1 MVKDRRMAVFFVYR
15 KEVFMNIIDILP
27 VARGDVPADLLI
39 KNARLVN
46 VFSGEIEDTNIA
58 IYRKRIAGIGDYTEG
73 KEVLDLQ
80 GAYVVPGL
88 IDAHLHIESAM
99 VDPVEFARAVLTRG
113 TTTVIADPH
122 EIANVA
128 GLKGV
133 EYMIRYTEGI
143 PLNIYLMLPSC
154 VPATDLSTSGA
165 VVDVMDMIGFVEK
178 HPRVLG
184 LGEVMNFPGVING
197 DRDLLTKIELIRHKY
212 KKIDG
217 HSPGLKGKELNAY
230 ISAFIRSDHESSFL
244 DEAKEKLSRG
254 MQVLIREGSSA
265 RNMEALLP
273 IINEYTYP
281 HLSFCTDDKHPGDI
295 LVEGHIDYIV
305 RKAIKKGINPIF
317 AIKMATINTARHY
330 GLRSMGAISPGYKAD
345 MVITDSLEDFKPKM
359 VIKDAKVVAV
369 DGKLI
374 AKVKGEPYFVDE
386 VYNSFR
392 CPEILEEDIKIKRL
406 GEKIR
411 VIKVMDGDLLTEEVV
426 MSVNGNS
433 YVESDTDRDILKAVV
448 VNRYSKEKKLSTGF
462 ITGVGLRRGAVATS
476 VGHDAHNLLGVGT
489 NDADILTALNRVIEL
504 KGGLVVALEGR
515 VIEELPLPIAGLMSN
530 KKVEF
535 VAEKIR
541 DVKKAAKNLGATL
554 EDPFMTLAFV
564 QLEVIP
570 TLRLTDQGI
579 VDVGR
584 HKIVSLFV

>member
-1 MVKDRRMAVFFVYR
+1 
-15 KEVFMNIIDILP
+15 MNIIDILP

-39 KNARLVN
+39 KNVRLVN

-58 IYRKRIAGIGDYTEG
+58 IYRKRVAGIGDYTEG
-73 KEVLDLQ
+73 KEMLDLG

-133 EYMIRYTEGI
+133 EYMLRYTEGI
-143 PLNIYLMLPSC
+143 PLNIYMMLPSC

-165 VVDVMDMIGFVEK
+165 IVDVMDMIGFVEK

-184 LGEVMNFPGVING
+184 LGEVMNFPGVISG

-217 HSPGLKGKELNAY
+217 HSPGLKGKPLNAY

-244 DEAKEKLSRG
+244 DEAKEKLARG

-273 IINEYTYP
+273 LINEYTYP

-295 LVEGHIDYIV
+295 LTEGHIDYIV
-305 RKAIKKGINPIF
+305 RKAIKKGIDPIF

-345 MVITDSLEDFKPKM
+345 MVVTESLEDFRPKM

-369 DGKLI
+369 EGKLI
-374 AKVKGEPYFVDE
+374 AEVKGEPYFVDE

-392 CPEILEEDIKIKRL
+392 CPRVSKEDIEVERKGDKM
-406 GEKIR
+406 R
-411 VIKVMDGDLLTEEVV
+411 VIKVIDGDLLTEEVIADV
-426 MSVNGNS
+426 DDSPYVNA
-433 YVESDTDRDILKAVV
+433 DIDRDILKAVV
-448 VNRYSKEKKLSTGF
+448 VNRYSKEKRLSTGF
-462 ITGVGLRRGAVATS
+462 ITGVGLRRGALATS

-489 NDADILTALNRVIEL
+489 NDDDIILALNRVIEL
-504 KGGLVVALEGR
+504 KGGLVVTLEGR
-515 VIEELPLPIAGLMSN
+515 VIEELPLPIGGLMSN

-541 DVKKAAKNLGATL
+541 DVKRAAKNLGATL
-554 EDPFMTLAFV
+554 EDPFMTLSFV

-570 TLRLTDQGI
+570 ALRLTDQGI
-579 VDVGR
+579 VDVEKHEVVG
-584 HKIVSLFV
+584 LFV

>member
-1 MVKDRRMAVFFVYR
+1 
-15 KEVFMNIIDILP
+15 MNIIDILP

-46 VFSGEIEDTNIA
+46 VFSGEIENTNIA
-58 IYRKRIAGIGDYTEG
+58 IYRKRVAGIGDYTEG
-73 KEVLDLQ
+73 KEVLDLH

-133 EYMIRYTEGI
+133 EYMLRYTEGI
-143 PLNIYLMLPSC
+143 PLNIYMMLPSC

-217 HSPGLKGKELNAY
+217 HSPGLRGKALNAY

-244 DEAKEKLSRG
+244 DEAKEKLARG

-273 IINEYTYP
+273 LINEYTYP

-295 LVEGHIDYIV
+295 LSEGHIDYII
-305 RKAIKKGINPIF
+305 RKAIKKGVNPIF

-345 MVITDSLEDFKPKM
+345 MVVTESLTDFKPKI
-359 VIKDAKVVAV
+359 VIKDAKVVAI

-392 CPEILEEDIKIKRL
+392 CPMVSPEDIKVKRE
-406 GEKIR
+406 GNKIR
-411 VIKVMDGDLLTEEVV
+411 VIKVIDGDLLTEEVIV
-426 MSVNGNS
+426 DVNGNS
-433 YVESDTDRDILKAVV
+433 YVEPDVERDILKAVV
-448 VNRYSKEKKLSTGF
+448 VNRYTTEKRLSTGF
-462 ITGVGLRRGAVATS
+462 ITGVGLRRGALATS
-476 VGHDAHNLLGVGT
+476 VGHDAHNLLGIGT
-489 NDADILTALNRVIEL
+489 NDQDIVLALNRVIEL
-504 KGGLVVALEGR
+504 KGGLVVTLEGR
-515 VIEELPLPIAGLMSN
+515 VIEELPLPIGGLMSN

-541 DVKKAAKNLGATL
+541 DIKRAAKNLGAIL
-554 EDPFMTLAFV
+554 EDPFMTLSFA

-579 VDVGR
+579 VDVEK
-584 HKIVSLFV
+584 HEVVSLFV

>member
-1 MVKDRRMAVFFVYR
+1 
-15 KEVFMNIIDILP
+15 MNIIDILP

-46 VFSGEIEDTNIA
+46 VFSGEIENTNIA
-58 IYRKRIAGIGDYTEG
+58 IYRKRVAGIGDYTEG
-73 KEVLDLQ
+73 KEVLDLH

-133 EYMIRYTEGI
+133 EYMLRYTEGI
-143 PLNIYLMLPSC
+143 PLNIYMMLPSC

-217 HSPGLKGKELNAY
+217 HSPGLRGKALNAY

-244 DEAKEKLSRG
+244 DEAKEKLARG

-273 IINEYTYP
+273 LINEYTYP

-295 LVEGHIDYIV
+295 LSEGHIDYII
-305 RKAIKKGINPIF
+305 RKAIKKGVNPIF

-345 MVITDSLEDFKPKM
+345 MVVTESLTDFKPKI
-359 VIKDAKVVAV
+359 VIKDAKMVAI

-374 AKVKGEPYFVDE
+374 AEVKGEPYFVDE

-392 CPEILEEDIKIKRL
+392 CPMVSPEDIKVKRE
-406 GEKIR
+406 GNKIR
-411 VIKVMDGDLLTEEVV
+411 VIKVIDGDLLTEEVIV
-426 MSVNGNS
+426 DVNGNS
-433 YVESDTDRDILKAVV
+433 YVEPDVERDILKAVV
-448 VNRYSKEKKLSTGF
+448 VNRYTTEKRLSTGF
-462 ITGVGLRRGAVATS
+462 ITGVGLRRGALATS
-476 VGHDAHNLLGVGT
+476 VGHDAHNLLGIGT
-489 NDADILTALNRVIEL
+489 NDQDIVLALNRVIEL
-504 KGGLVVALEGR
+504 KGGLVVTLEGR
-515 VIEELPLPIAGLMSN
+515 VIEELPLPIGGLMSN

-541 DVKKAAKNLGATL
+541 DIKRAAKNLGAIL
-554 EDPFMTLAFV
+554 EDPFMTLSFA

-579 VDVGR
+579 VDVEK
-584 HKIVSLFV
+584 HEVVSLFV

>member
-1 MVKDRRMAVFFVYR
+1 
-15 KEVFMNIIDILP
+15 MNIIDILP

-39 KNARLVN
+39 KNVKLVN

-80 GAYVVPGL
+80 GAYVLPGL

-133 EYMIRYTEGI
+133 EYMLRYTEGI
-143 PLNIYLMLPSC
+143 PLNIYMMLPSC

-217 HSPGLKGKELNAY
+217 HSPGLTGKPLNAY

-244 DEAKEKLSRG
+244 DEAKEKLARG

-273 IINEYTYP
+273 LINEYTYP

-295 LVEGHIDYIV
+295 LTEGHIDYIV
-305 RKAIKKGINPIF
+305 RKAIKKGIDPVI

-345 MVITDSLEDFKPKM
+345 MVITDSLEDFYPKM
-359 VIKDAKVVAV
+359 VMKDARIVAKE
-369 DGKLI
+369 GKLI
-374 AKVKGEPYFVDE
+374 TNVVGEPYFVEE

-392 CPEILEEDIKIKRL
+392 CPKVTEDD
-406 GEKIR
+406 
-411 VIKVMDGDLLTEEVV
+411 IKVMRKGNKIKAIKVIDGDLLTDEIIFDVTGNEVK
-426 MSVNGNS
+426 
-433 YVESDTDRDILKAVV
+433 SDVDRDMLKGVV
-448 VNRYSKEKKLSTGF
+448 VNRYTEEKKLGIGF
-462 ITGVGLRRGAVATS
+462 ITGVGLKRGAVATS
-476 VGHDAHNLLGVGT
+476 VGHDAHNLFGIGT
-489 NDADILTALNRVIEL
+489 NDHDIVTALNRVIEL
-504 KGGLVVALEGR
+504 KGGLVVVLDGR
-515 VIEELPLPIAGLMSN
+515 VIEELPLPIGGLMSD
-530 KKVEF
+530 KKVEW

-541 DVKKAAKNLGATL
+541 DLKKAAKNLGAQL
-554 EDPFMTLAFV
+554 EDTFMTLAFV

-579 VDVGR
+579 VDVR
-584 HKIVSLFV
+584 DHKIVELFV

>member
-1 MVKDRRMAVFFVYR
+1 
-15 KEVFMNIIDILP
+15 MNIIDILP

-39 KNARLVN
+39 KNVKLVN
-46 VFSGEIEDTNIA
+46 VFSGEIENTNIA

-80 GAYVVPGL
+80 GAYVLPGL

-128 GLKGV
+128 GLRGV
-133 EYMIRYTEGI
+133 EYMLRYTEGI
-143 PLNIYLMLPSC
+143 PLNIYMMLPSC

-217 HSPGLKGKELNAY
+217 HSPGLTGKPLNAY

-244 DEAKEKLSRG
+244 DEAKEKLARG

-273 IINEYTYP
+273 LINEYTYP

-295 LVEGHIDYIV
+295 LTEGHIDYIV
-305 RKAIKKGINPIF
+305 RKAIKKGIDPVI

-345 MVITDSLEDFKPKM
+345 MVITDSLEDFYPKM
-359 VIKDAKVVAV
+359 VMKDARIVAKE
-369 DGKLI
+369 GKLI
-374 AKVKGEPYFVDE
+374 TNVVGEPYFVEE

-392 CPEILEEDIKIKRL
+392 CPKVTEDDIKVMRK
-406 GEKIR
+406 GNKIR
-411 VIKVMDGDLLTEEVV
+411 VIKVIDGDLLTDEVIFDV
-426 MSVNGNS
+426 KGNE
-433 YVESDTDRDILKAVV
+433 VRSDVYRDVLKGVV
-448 VNRYSKEKKLSTGF
+448 INRYTEEKKLGIGF
-462 ITGVGLRRGAVATS
+462 ITGVGLERGAVATS
-476 VGHDAHNLLGVGT
+476 VGHDAHNLFGIGT
-489 NDADILTALNRVIEL
+489 NDHDIVTALNRVIEL
-504 KGGLVVALEGR
+504 KGGLVVVLDGR
-515 VIEELPLPIAGLMSN
+515 VIEELPLPIGGLMSD
-530 KKVEF
+530 KKVEW

-541 DVKKAAKNLGATL
+541 DLKKAAKNLGAQL
-554 EDPFMTLAFV
+554 EDTFMTLAFV

-579 VDVGR
+579 VDVR
-584 HKIVSLFV
+584 DHKIVELFV

>member
-1 MVKDRRMAVFFVYR
+1 
-15 KEVFMNIIDILP
+15 MNIIDILP

-39 KNARLVN
+39 KNIKLVN

-80 GAYVVPGL
+80 GAYVLPGL

-133 EYMIRYTEGI
+133 EYMLRYTEGI
-143 PLNIYLMLPSC
+143 PLNIYMMLPSC

-217 HSPGLKGKELNAY
+217 HSPGLTGKPLNAY

-244 DEAKEKLSRG
+244 DEAKEKLARG

-273 IINEYTYP
+273 LINEYTYP

-295 LVEGHIDYIV
+295 LTEGHIDYIV
-305 RKAIKKGINPIF
+305 RKAIKKGIDPVI

-345 MVITDSLEDFKPKM
+345 MVITDSLEDFYPKM
-359 VIKDAKVVAV
+359 VMKDARIVAKE
-369 DGKLI
+369 GKLI
-374 AKVKGEPYFVDE
+374 TNVVGEPYFVEE

-392 CPEILEEDIKIKRL
+392 CPKVTEDDIKVLRR
-406 GEKIR
+406 GDRIR
-411 VIKVMDGDLLTEEVV
+411 AIKVIDGDLLTDEIIFDVTGNEVK
-426 MSVNGNS
+426 
-433 YVESDTDRDILKAVV
+433 SDVDRDMLKGVV
-448 VNRYSKEKKLSTGF
+448 INRYTKEKKLGIGF
-462 ITGVGLRRGAVATS
+462 ITGVGLKRGAVATS
-476 VGHDAHNLLGVGT
+476 VGHDAHNLFGIGT
-489 NDADILTALNRVIEL
+489 NDHDIVVALNRVIEL
-504 KGGLVVALEGR
+504 KGGLVVVLDGR
-515 VIEELPLPIAGLMSN
+515 VIEELPLPIGGLMSD
-530 KKVEF
+530 KKVEW

-541 DVKKAAKNLGATL
+541 DIKKAAKNLGAEL
-554 EDPFMTLAFV
+554 EDTFMTLAFV

-579 VDVGR
+579 VDVR
-584 HKIVSLFV
+584 DHKIVELFV

>member
-1 MVKDRRMAVFFVYR
+1 
-15 KEVFMNIIDILP
+15 MNIIDILP
-27 VARGDVPADLLI
+27 VSRGDVPSDLLI
-39 KNARLVN
+39 KNVNLVN
-46 VFSGEIEDTNIA
+46 VFSGEIEKTNIA

-80 GAYVVPGL
+80 GAYIIPGL

-99 VDPVEFARAVLTRG
+99 VDPVEFARAVLPRG
-113 TTTVIADPH
+113 TTTIIADPH

-133 EYMIRYTEGI
+133 EYMLRYTEGI
-143 PLNIYLMLPSC
+143 PLNIYFMIPSC
-154 VPATDLSTSGA
+154 VPATELSTSGA
-165 VVDVMDMIGFVEK
+165 VVDVMDMIGFIEK

-217 HSPGLKGKELNAY
+217 HSPGLMGKALNAY

-244 DEAKEKLSRG
+244 DEAKEKLARG

-273 IINEYTYP
+273 LINEYTYP

-295 LVEGHIDYIV
+295 LHEGHIDYIV
-305 RKAIKKGINPIF
+305 RKAIKKGIDPVF

-345 MVITDSLEDFKPKM
+345 MVITESLTDFVPKM

-374 AKVKGEPYFVDE
+374 AEVRGEPYFVDE

-392 CPEILEEDIKIKRL
+392 CPRITEDDIKIPRK
-406 GEKIR
+406 GDKIR
-411 VIKVMDGDLLTEEVV
+411 AVKVIDRDLLTEEVFFDV
-426 MSVNGNS
+426 YDEN
-433 YVESDTDRDILKAVV
+433 YLESDVNRDLLKGVV
-448 VNRYSKEKKLSTGF
+448 VNRYSKVKKLSKGF
-462 ITGVGLRRGAVATS
+462 ITGVGLRRGAIATS
-476 VGHDAHNLLGVGT
+476 VGHDAHNLFGIGT
-489 NDADILTALNRVIEL
+489 NDPDMVIALNRVIDL
-504 KGGLVVALEGR
+504 KGGLVVVLDGR
-515 VIEELPLPIAGLMSN
+515 IIEELALPIGGLMSN

-535 VAEKIR
+535 VSEKIR
-541 DVKKAAKNLGATL
+541 DIKKAVKNLGAVL
-554 EDPFMTLAFV
+554 EDTFMTLSFV

-579 VDVGR
+579 VDVR
-584 HKIVSLFV
+584 EHKIVDLFV

>member
-1 MVKDRRMAVFFVYR
+1 
-15 KEVFMNIIDILP
+15 MNIIDILP
-27 VARGDVPADLLI
+27 VSRGDVPADLLV
-39 KNARLVN
+39 KNAKLVN

-58 IYRKRIAGIGDYTEG
+58 IFKKRIAGIGDYTKG
-73 KEVLDLQ
+73 KEVIDLH

-99 VDPVEFARAVLTRG
+99 VDPVEFAKAVLPRG

-133 EYMIRYTEGI
+133 EYMLGYTEGI
-143 PLNIYLMLPSC
+143 PLNIYFMIPSC

-165 VVDVMDMIGFVEK
+165 IVDAMDMIGFIEK
-178 HPRVLG
+178 HPRILG

-197 DRDLLTKIELIRHKY
+197 DRDLITKIELVRHKY

-217 HSPGLKGKELNAY
+217 HSPGLKGRALNAY

-244 DEAKEKLSRG
+244 DEAKEKLARG

-273 IINEYTYP
+273 LISELNYP

-295 LVEGHIDYIV
+295 LAEGHIDYIV
-305 RKAIKKGINPIF
+305 RKAIQKGVNPII
-317 AIKMATINTARHY
+317 AIKLATINTARHY
-330 GLRSMGAISPGYKAD
+330 GLRSMGAIAPGYKAD
-345 MVITDSLEDFKPKM
+345 MVIVDSLEDFKPKM
-359 VIKDAKVVAV
+359 VIKDAKIVAV
-369 DGKLI
+369 DQKLI
-374 AKVKGEPYFVDE
+374 ADVRGVPYFVDE

-392 CPEILEEDIKIKRL
+392 CPFIRKEDMKVKNRGKKIRA
-406 GEKIR
+406 IR
-411 VIKVMDGDLLTEEVV
+411 VIDGDLLTEEVIFDT
-426 MSVNGNS
+426 NGDDFINS
-433 YVESDTDRDILKAVV
+433 DVEQDLLKAVV
-448 VNRYSKEKKLSTGF
+448 VNRYTTQKKLNIGF
-462 ITGVGLRRGAVATS
+462 VTGVGLKRGALATS
-476 VGHDAHNLLGVGT
+476 VGHDAHNLFGIGVS
-489 NDADILTALNRVIEL
+489 DEDILIALNRVIKL
-504 KGGLVVALEGR
+504 KGGLVIVYNGK
-515 VIEELPLPIAGLMSN
+515 VVDELPLPIGGLMSN

-535 VAEKIR
+535 VAEKIK
-541 DVKKAAKNLGATL
+541 DLKKIAKEFGATL

-570 TLRLTDQGI
+570 KIRLTDRGI
-579 VDVGR
+579 IDVED
-584 HKIVSLFV
+584 HKIVDLFV

>member
-1 MVKDRRMAVFFVYR
+1 
-15 KEVFMNIIDILP
+15 MNIIDILP

-46 VFSGEIEDTNIA
+46 VFSGEIENTNIA
-58 IYRKRIAGIGDYTEG
+58 IYRKRVAGIGDYTEG
-73 KEVLDLQ
+73 KEVLDLH

-133 EYMIRYTEGI
+133 EYMLRYTEGI
-143 PLNIYLMLPSC
+143 PLNIYMMLPSC

-217 HSPGLKGKELNAY
+217 HSPGLRGKALNAY

-244 DEAKEKLSRG
+244 DEAKEKLARG

-273 IINEYTYP
+273 LINEYTYP

-295 LVEGHIDYIV
+295 LSEGHIDYII
-305 RKAIKKGINPIF
+305 RKAIKKGVNPIF

-345 MVITDSLEDFKPKM
+345 MVVTESLTDFKPKI
-359 VIKDAKVVAV
+359 VIKDAKMVAI

-392 CPEILEEDIKIKRL
+392 CPMVSPEDIKVKRE
-406 GEKIR
+406 GNKIR
-411 VIKVMDGDLLTEEVV
+411 VIKVIDGDLLTEEVIV
-426 MSVNGNS
+426 DVNGNS
-433 YVESDTDRDILKAVV
+433 YVEPDVERDILKAVV
-448 VNRYSKEKKLSTGF
+448 VNRYTTEKRLSTGF
-462 ITGVGLRRGAVATS
+462 ITGVGLRRGALATS
-476 VGHDAHNLLGVGT
+476 VGHDAHNLLGIGT
-489 NDADILTALNRVIEL
+489 NDQDIVLALNRVIEL
-504 KGGLVVALEGR
+504 KGGLVVTLEGR
-515 VIEELPLPIAGLMSN
+515 VIEELPLPIGGLMSN

-541 DVKKAAKNLGATL
+541 DIKRAAKNLGAIL
-554 EDPFMTLAFV
+554 EDPFMTLSFA

-579 VDVGR
+579 VDVEK
-584 HKIVSLFV
+584 HEVVSLFV

>member
-1 MVKDRRMAVFFVYR
+1 
-15 KEVFMNIIDILP
+15 MNIIDILP

-39 KNARLVN
+39 KNIKLVN

-80 GAYVVPGL
+80 GAYVLPGL

-133 EYMIRYTEGI
+133 EYMLRYTEGI
-143 PLNIYLMLPSC
+143 PLNIYMMLPSC

-217 HSPGLKGKELNAY
+217 HSPGLTGKPLNAY

-244 DEAKEKLSRG
+244 DEAKEKLARG

-273 IINEYTYP
+273 LINEYTYP

-295 LVEGHIDYIV
+295 LTEGHIDYIV
-305 RKAIKKGINPIF
+305 RKAIKKGIDPVI

-345 MVITDSLEDFKPKM
+345 MVITDSLEDFYPKM
-359 VIKDAKVVAV
+359 VMKDARIVAKE
-369 DGKLI
+369 GKLI
-374 AKVKGEPYFVDE
+374 TNVVGEPYFVEE

-392 CPEILEEDIKIKRL
+392 CPKVTVDD
-406 GEKIR
+406 
-411 VIKVMDGDLLTEEVV
+411 IKVMRKGNKIRAIKVIDGDLLTDEIIFDVTGNEVK
-426 MSVNGNS
+426 
-433 YVESDTDRDILKAVV
+433 SDVDRDMLKGVV
-448 VNRYSKEKKLSTGF
+448 VNRYTEEKKLGIGF
-462 ITGVGLRRGAVATS
+462 ITGVGLKRGAVATS
-476 VGHDAHNLLGVGT
+476 VGHDAHNLFGIGT
-489 NDADILTALNRVIEL
+489 NDHDIVTALNRVIEL
-504 KGGLVVALEGR
+504 KGGLVVVLDGR
-515 VIEELPLPIAGLMSN
+515 VIEELPLPIGGLMSD
-530 KKVEF
+530 KKVEW

-541 DVKKAAKNLGATL
+541 DLKKAAKNLGAQL
-554 EDPFMTLAFV
+554 EDTFMTLAFV

-579 VDVGR
+579 VDVR
-584 HKIVSLFV
+584 DHKIVELFV

>member
-1 MVKDRRMAVFFVYR
+1 
-15 KEVFMNIIDILP
+15 MNIIDILP

-39 KNARLVN
+39 KNVKLVN

-80 GAYVVPGL
+80 GAYVLPGL

-133 EYMIRYTEGI
+133 EYMLRYTEGI
-143 PLNIYLMLPSC
+143 PLNIYMMLPSC

-217 HSPGLKGKELNAY
+217 HSPGLTGKPLNAY

-244 DEAKEKLSRG
+244 DEAKEKLARG

-273 IINEYTYP
+273 LINEYTYP

-295 LVEGHIDYIV
+295 LTEGHIDYIV
-305 RKAIKKGINPIF
+305 RKAIKKGIDPVI

-345 MVITDSLEDFKPKM
+345 MVITDSLEDFYPKM
-359 VIKDAKVVAV
+359 VMKDARIVAKE
-369 DGKLI
+369 GKLI
-374 AKVKGEPYFVDE
+374 TNVVGEPYFVEE

-392 CPEILEEDIKIKRL
+392 CPKVTEDD
-406 GEKIR
+406 
-411 VIKVMDGDLLTEEVV
+411 IKVMRKGNKIKAIKVIDGDLLTDEIIFDVTGNEVK
-426 MSVNGNS
+426 
-433 YVESDTDRDILKAVV
+433 SDVDRDMLKGVV
-448 VNRYSKEKKLSTGF
+448 VNRYTEEKKLGIGF
-462 ITGVGLRRGAVATS
+462 ITGVGLKRGAVATS
-476 VGHDAHNLLGVGT
+476 VRHYAHNLLGIGT
-489 NDADILTALNRVIEL
+489 NDHDIVTALNRVIEL
-504 KGGLVVALEGR
+504 KGGLVVVLDGR
-515 VIEELPLPIAGLMSN
+515 VIEELPLPIGGLMSD
-530 KKVEF
+530 KKVEW

-541 DVKKAAKNLGATL
+541 DLKKAAKNLGAQL
-554 EDPFMTLAFV
+554 EDTFMTLAFV

-579 VDVGR
+579 VDVR
-584 HKIVSLFV
+584 DHKIVELFV

>member
-1 MVKDRRMAVFFVYR
+1 
-15 KEVFMNIIDILP
+15 MNIIDILP

-39 KNARLVN
+39 KNAQLVN
-46 VFSGEIEDTNIA
+46 VFSGEIEKTNIA

-217 HSPGLKGKELNAY
+217 HSPGLGGKELNAY
-230 ISAFIRSDHESSFL
+230 IAAFIRSDHESSFL
-244 DEAKEKLSRG
+244 DEAKEKLARG

-273 IINEYTYP
+273 LINEYTYP

-305 RKAIKKGINPIF
+305 RKAIQKGINPIF

-345 MVITDSLEDFKPKM
+345 MVITDSLEDFEPKM
-359 VIKDAKVVAV
+359 VIKDAKVVAI

-374 AKVKGEPYFVDE
+374 ARVKGEPYIVDE

-392 CPEILEEDIKIKRL
+392 CPEILAEDIKIKRA
-406 GEKIR
+406 GDKIR

-426 MSVNGNS
+426 MDVNGNS
-433 YVESDTDRDILKAVV
+433 YVESDTERDLLKAVV
-448 VNRYSKEKKLSTGF
+448 VNRYSKEKKLSKGF
-462 ITGVGLRRGAVATS
+462 ITGVGLKRGALATS

-489 NDADILTALNRVIEL
+489 NDVDILTALNRVIEL
-504 KGGLVVALEGR
+504 KGGLVVALDGH

-579 VDVGR
+579 VDVGA
-584 HKIVSLFV
+584 HKIVNLFV

>member
-1 MVKDRRMAVFFVYR
+1 
-15 KEVFMNIIDILP
+15 MNIIDILP
-27 VARGDVPADLLI
+27 VARGDIPADLLI
-39 KNARLVN
+39 KNAKLVN

-58 IYRKRIAGIGDYTEG
+58 IYRKRIAGVGDYTEG

-80 GAYVVPGL
+80 GAYVLPGL

-133 EYMIRYTEGI
+133 EYMLRYTEGI
-143 PLNIYLMLPSC
+143 PLNIYMMLPSC

-217 HSPGLKGKELNAY
+217 HSPGLTGKPLNAY

-244 DEAKEKLSRG
+244 DEAKEKLARG

-273 IINEYTYP
+273 LINEYTYP

-295 LVEGHIDYIV
+295 LTEGHIDYIV
-305 RKAIKKGINPIF
+305 RKAIKKGIDPVI

-345 MVITDSLEDFKPKM
+345 MVITDSLEDFYPKM
-359 VIKDAKVVAV
+359 VMKDAKIVAKE
-369 DGKLI
+369 GRLI
-374 AKVKGEPYFVDE
+374 ANVVGEPYFVEE
-386 VYNSFR
+386 VYHSFR
-392 CPEILEEDIKIKRL
+392 CPKVTEDDIKIMRKGDR
-406 GEKIR
+406 IR
-411 VIKVMDGDLLTEEVV
+411 AIKVIDGDLLTDEVIFDV
-426 MSVNGNS
+426 TGNEVRSDVN
-433 YVESDTDRDILKAVV
+433 RDILKGVV
-448 VNRYSKEKKLSTGF
+448 INRYTEEKKLGIGF
-462 ITGVGLRRGAVATS
+462 ITGVGLKRGAVATS
-476 VGHDAHNLLGVGT
+476 VGHDAHNLFGIGT
-489 NDADILTALNRVIEL
+489 NDRDIVLALNRVIEL
-504 KGGLVVALEGR
+504 KGGLVAVLDGR
-515 VIEELPLPIAGLMSN
+515 VIEELPLPIGGLMSD
-530 KKVEF
+530 KKVEW

-541 DVKKAAKNLGATL
+541 DLKKAAKNLGAQL
-554 EDPFMTLAFV
+554 EDTFMTLAFV

-579 VDVGR
+579 VDVR
-584 HKIVSLFV
+584 EHKIVELFV

>member
-1 MVKDRRMAVFFVYR
+1 
-15 KEVFMNIIDILP
+15 MNIIDILP

-39 KNARLVN
+39 KNIKLVN

-80 GAYVVPGL
+80 GAYVLPGL

-133 EYMIRYTEGI
+133 EYMLRYTEGI
-143 PLNIYLMLPSC
+143 PLNIYMMLPSC

-217 HSPGLKGKELNAY
+217 HSPGLTGKPLNAY

-244 DEAKEKLSRG
+244 DEAKEKLARG

-273 IINEYTYP
+273 LINEYTYP

-295 LVEGHIDYIV
+295 LTEGHIDYIV
-305 RKAIKKGINPIF
+305 RKAIKKGIDPVI

-345 MVITDSLEDFKPKM
+345 MVITDSLEDFYPKM
-359 VIKDAKVVAV
+359 VMKDARIVAKE
-369 DGKLI
+369 GKLI
-374 AKVKGEPYFVDE
+374 TNVVGEPYFVEE

-392 CPEILEEDIKIKRL
+392 CPKVTVDD
-406 GEKIR
+406 
-411 VIKVMDGDLLTEEVV
+411 IKVMRKGNKIRAIKVIDGDLLTDEIIFDVT
-426 MSVNGNS
+426 GN
-433 YVESDTDRDILKAVV
+433 EIKSDVDRDMLKGVV
-448 VNRYSKEKKLSTGF
+448 VNRYTEEKKLGIGF
-462 ITGVGLRRGAVATS
+462 ITGVGLKRGAVATS
-476 VGHDAHNLLGVGT
+476 VGHDAHNLFGIGT
-489 NDADILTALNRVIEL
+489 NDHDIVTALNRVIEL
-504 KGGLVVALEGR
+504 KGGLVVVLDGR
-515 VIEELPLPIAGLMSN
+515 VIEELPLPIGGLMSD
-530 KKVEF
+530 KKVEW

-541 DVKKAAKNLGATL
+541 DLKKAAKNLGAQL
-554 EDPFMTLAFV
+554 EDTFMTLAFV

-579 VDVGR
+579 VDVR
-584 HKIVSLFV
+584 DHKIVELFV